1 MFQTPVM
8 YQSLKKIVHLI
19 VPKKTLFRIEPSLR
33 TVFAMLQTGKNHTCT
48 ICSFNAKK
56 WTKISNNDN
65 LCPNCGSLSRDRRLW
80 KLLNEKYLQENKS
93 VLDFSPS
100 RSLFRKWKKIKTIDY
115 TASDLSGDFIA
126 DVQFDITNISK
137 PDESYDLIICYHILE
152 HVVEDIKAMQELFRV
167 LKPNGTIWIQTP
179 FKEGEIYEDYT
190 ITSEA
195 ERLIH
200 FGQEDHVRFYS
211 VDGLKK
217 RLESVGFTILVNE
230 YEKDDYLGFSNEI
243 ILLATK

>member
-1 MFQTPVM
+1 M
-8 YQSLKKIVHLI
+8 YQLLKKIVRTI
-19 VPKKTLFRIEPSLR
+19 FPKKTLFKIEIYFRKCYALFKKG
-33 TVFAMLQTGKNHTCT
+33 TKHYCT
-48 ICSFNAKK
+48 ICEFKASSLESLPNQ
-56 WTKISNNDN
+56 DM

-80 KLLNEKYLQENKS
+80 NLISTTYLKPGIH

-100 RSLFRKWKKIKTIDY
+100 RSLFRKWKKIKIVDY

-126 DVQFDITNISK
+126 DVQLDITNISK

-152 HVVEDIKAMQELFRV
+152 HVIEDIKAMQELFRV
-167 LKPNGTIWIQTP
+167 LKPKGTILIQTP
-179 FKEGEIYEDYT
+179 FKDGEIYEDYK
-190 ITSEA
+190 ITSDA

-217 RLESVGFTILVNE
+217 RLESVGFTVLINQ
-230 YEKDDYLGFSNEI
+230 YEKDDYLGFSNETT
-243 ILLATK
+243 LLATK

>member
-1 MFQTPVM
+1 M

-65 LCPNCGSLSRDRRLW
+65 LCPKCGSLSRDRRLW

-100 RSLFRKWKKIKTIDY
+100 RSLFRKWKKTKTVDY

-152 HVVEDIKAMQELFRV
+152 HVIEDVKAMKELYRI
-167 LKPNGTIWIQTP
+167 LKPNGTIIIQTP
-179 FKEGEIYEDYT
+179 FKDGKIYEDYS
-190 ITSEA
+190 IQSET
-195 ERLIH
+195 ERLKH
-200 FGQEDHVRFYS
+200 FGQEDHVRIYS

-217 RLESVGFTILVNE
+217 RLESIGFDIIVNQFE
-230 YEKDDYLGFSNEI
+230 ENIYLGFSNNEI
-243 ILLATK
+243 IILATK